1 MRESFF
7 VEQNKEK
14 WENFEKELSKS
25 TKSAE
30 ELRVQLI
37 QVTDDLSY
45 ARTFYKNRSV
55 RVYLNGLAQKIY
67 INIYKNKSNFLNS
80 LKTFFFH
87 DVPLISYQSRKTIYI
102 SFFLLLITVLI
113 GVFSSMKDENFAR
126 SILGNQYVEQT
137 IDNIEKGDPMAIY
150 KQSDRF
156 EMFILIASNNLRVS
170 LIVFIAGLFFSYG
183 SIAIMI
189 FNGIML
195 GVFMYFFYSRGI
207 VSDFNYAVWLHG
219 TIEILTLVIETTAGM
234 LLGKALINPGTLSK
248 SKAFSIWGKR
258 GAMLFLATIPFILL
272 AAFIESFLTRETGM
286 SNWLRGLL
294 ILISVAI
301 MLGYFVVYPFIKFRN
316 NQDVFDGYHDLKE
329 DKILEFSENKIYS
342 NGHVFIL
349 SFQLFNKF
357 LNFALRNTLFLSI
370 IIISIFYFFYL
381 NNSIRKFDILE
392 INFIDLLQTFL
403 GQSVDKFIDL
413 YQNVKLFFNPNESI
427 YMWIIS
433 SFWQIIS
440 VFISTYAIFNSKIL
454 NNQYLFKPSKFLIVL
469 APTLLLLN
477 ALLFFDSGF
486 MTFIFLILFPISIS
500 TVFSFTTKLY
510 DNSDFFTVFTY
521 ILRNGFRKLMGLTM
535 MNLITTFCSFIF
547 ILSPFV
553 FFFYYLI
560 NINFQLSEVTF
571 TLVTQTVLMFSFLFI
586 IVLCTIIFV
595 YQIIIASYS
604 IKEIATAE
612 SINQQI
618 DQIGIVSKKY
628 GLETE

>member
-7 VEQNKEK
+7 VEQNKDK

-80 LKTFFFH
+80 LKTFFLN
-87 DVPLISYQSRKTIYI
+87 DVPLISYQSRKSIYI
-102 SFFLLLITVLI
+102 SFFILLLTVLI

-126 SILGNQYVEQT
+126 SILGNRYVEQT

-150 KQSDRF
+150 KQADRL
-156 EMFILIASNNLRVS
+156 EMFIMIAANNLKVS
-170 LIVFIAGLFFSYG
+170 VFVFIAGLLFSYG
-183 SIAIMI
+183 SIAFMI

-207 VSDFNYAVWLHG
+207 VSEFNFAVWLHG

-234 LLGKALINPGTLSK
+234 LLGKGFLNPGTLSK

-258 GAMLFLATIPFILL
+258 GAMLFLASIPFILL
-272 AAFIESFLTRETGM
+272 AAFIESYLTRETGM

-294 ILISVAI
+294 ILLSAALMV
-301 MLGYFVVYPFIKFRN
+301 GYFVIYPYLKFRN
-316 NQDVFDGYHDLKE
+316 KTETYDGYHDLKE
-329 DKILEFSENKIYS
+329 DKSFDFNETKIYS

-357 LNFALRNTLFLSI
+357 LNFALRNTLF
-370 IIISIFYFFYL
+370 ISILVISVLYFFFIDQ
-381 NNSIRKFDILE
+381 SIRKFEILE
-392 INFIDLLQTFL
+392 VDFIDFIHTFF
-403 GQSVDKFIDL
+403 GQSIDKFVDL
-413 YQNVKLFFNPNESI
+413 YQNVNLLFNPNESI
-427 YMWIIS
+427 SMWLIS
-433 SFWQIIS
+433 SSWQIIA
-440 VFISTYAIFNSKIL
+440 VFISIHAIVKSGLVIKNES
-454 NNQYLFKPSKFLIVL
+454 FKPVSFLLIL
-469 APTLLLLN
+469 IPTLLLLN
-477 ALLFFDSGF
+477 SLLFIDSGF
-486 MTFIFLILFPISIS
+486 TTFLFLILFPICIS
-500 TVFSFTTKLY
+500 TVFSFSSKLF
-510 DNSDFFTVFTY
+510 DNSDFFTVFSL
-521 ILRNGFRKLMGLTM
+521 ILRNGFRKLMGLTL
-535 MNLITTFCSFIF
+535 MNLITTFCAFIF

-560 NINFQLSEVTF
+560 NINFQFSEITF
-571 TLVTQTVLMFSFLFI
+571 TLLTQVVLMFTFLFI
-586 IVLCTIIFV
+586 TILCTIIFC
-595 YQIIIASYS
+595 YQIIIATYS
-604 IKEIATAE
+604 IKEISTADN
-612 SINQQI
+612 INKQI
-618 DQIGIVSKKY
+618 DNIGVISKKY